1 MGNPRLTIESVI
13 STLDRVANGST
24 RYPGKR
30 ESIGEHHRIEREC
43 RDRLRA
49 ALGDMSATLDRIDN
63 LLARRWN
70 AHADLL
76 AACEAALQWY
86 EGGGKCCGGSYLAWA
101 QQISAAI
108 AKARG
113 E

>member
-1 MGNPRLTIESVI
+1 MPLPVELEPLTDRHGQVVLQGAPDGHVLRVTLAERAES
-13 STLDRVANGST
+13 N
-24 RYPGKR
+24 
-30 ESIGEHHRIEREC
+30 EF
-43 RDRLRA
+43 A
-49 ALGDMSATLDRIDN
+49 AE
-63 LLARRWN
+63 LARRWN